1 VVEYRKDPFEVG
13 RTLRKR
19 YFLETKKRR
28 IILNKI
34 KNLLDAQ
41 SEISFAYV
49 HGSFVDGDAFGDID
63 IAVYLAPMPLGTDI
77 YYEFALEN
85 AVEKETGYPA
95 DVRIINEAPLSF
107 KFSVLRGGECILE
120 KDEDIRVAFQEHT
133 MSMYYDFAPFRERY
147 LKEALEP

>member
-1 VVEYRKDPFEVG
+1 MSN
-13 RTLRKR
+13 TLRKR

-34 KNLLDAQ
+34 KDLLDAQ

-49 HGSFVDGDAFGDID
+49 HGSFVDGETFGDID
-63 IAVYLAPMPLGTDI
+63 IAVYLAPMPPGIDI

-85 AVEKETGYPA
+85 AVEEETGYPV

-107 KFSVLRGGECILE
+107 KFNVLCGGKCILE

-147 LKEALEP
+147 LKEVMEPTITIRGRFR